1 MATFTIQSNAHL
13 SEKSTHGVG
22 NRIWLQAESPS
33 FFSQSI
39 EDVNVCL
46 QCDQCNSPGAYFF
59 PDVCPREN
67 QGGEPG
73 STGGVAMCRNCFN
86 SLLPHGP
93 EAPQLRCD
101 ILQYQFA
108 DMVQKHRILNMNR
121 FMNYD
126 EPLTRILPV
135 VRK

>member
-13 SEKSTHGVG
+13 SEQSTHGVG
-22 NRIWLQAESPS
+22 PRIWLQPESPS
-33 FFSQSI
+33 FFSQCT
-39 EDVNVCL
+39 DVNVCL

-73 STGGVAMCRNCFN
+73 STGGLAMCRNCFN

-93 EAPQLRCD
+93 EAPQLRRD

-108 DMVQKHRILNMNR
+108 DMVQKHRMLNMNK